1 MDQPSEDKIRQVLKQ
16 VPVPGQNGDIISLN
30 ILSGL
35 AVRDGIVHISLETS
49 RDQIALMEGVRKNC
63 EKAIAGVP
71 GILKVTAVLTEERN
85 LELQKSE
92 ENKDD
97 KLGAEGVETI
107 IAVASGKGGVGK
119 STTAVN
125 IALALARL
133 GKKVGIMDADIYG
146 PSIPR
151 MMGVDGHP
159 SAMKGNKLQPLE
171 SYGVKC
177 MSMGFL
183 VQEDSPMIWRGAMV
197 MSALEQMLNDVI
209 WSPLDILIVDMPP
222 GTGDAQLTLAQRTAL
237 AGAVIVSTPQ
247 DIALL
252 DARRGINMFRKVHIP
267 ILGIIENMSHFV
279 CPNCGGQSSIFDT
292 GGAENLAD
300 KISIDLLGK
309 IPLDIGIRETSDN
322 GRPIVIS
329 KSRSPHTLSYLTIAK
344 TLLKNL
350 DQSRR
355 LKQTPKIITD

>member
-1 MDQPSEDKIRQVLKQ
+1 M
-16 VPVPGQNGDIISLN
+16 
-30 ILSGL
+30 
-35 AVRDGIVHISLETS
+35 
-49 RDQIALMEGVRKNC
+49 
-63 EKAIAGVP
+63 
-71 GILKVTAVLTEERN
+71 
-85 LELQKSE
+85 
-92 ENKDD
+92 
-97 KLGAEGVETI
+97 
-107 IAVASGKGGVGK
+107 
-119 STTAVN
+119 
-125 IALALARL
+125 ALARL

-159 SAMKGNKLQPLE
+159 SAGHGNKLQPLE

-177 MSMGFL
+177 MSMGFM
-183 VQEDSPMIWRGAMV
+183 VGEDSPMIWRGAMV

-222 GTGDAQLTLAQRTAL
+222 GTGDAQLTLAQRTKL

-252 DARRGINMFRKVHIP
+252 DARRGINMFRKVHVP

-279 CPNCGGQSSIFDT
+279 CPNCGGHSNVFDR
-292 GGAENLAD
+292 GGAENLA
-300 KISIDLLGK
+300 KKFGVNLLGT

-329 KSRSPHTLSYLTIAK
+329 KSKSPHARAYIDIARK
-344 TLLKNL
+344 LQDNL
-350 DQSRR
+350 EKLNSLQ
-355 LKQTPKIITD
+355 QTPKIVID

>member
-16 VPVPGQNGDIISLN
+16 VPVPGQKGDIISLN
-30 ILSGL
+30 LLSGL
-35 AVRDGIVHISLETS
+35 VVRDGVVHVSIETS
-49 RDQIALMEGVRKNC
+49 PDQLELMEDVRKNC
-63 EKAIAGVP
+63 EKAIGGIP
-71 GILKVTAVLTEERN
+71 GILNVTAVLTEERN
-85 LELQKSE
+85 TEPQKSE
-92 ENKDD
+92 DINEE
-97 KLGAEGVETI
+97 KLGAEGVERI

-125 IALALARL
+125 IAMALARL

-159 SAMKGNKLQPLE
+159 SAVNGNKLQPLE

-177 MSMGFL
+177 MSMGFM
-183 VQEDSPMIWRGAMV
+183 VGEDSPMIWRGAMV

-222 GTGDAQLTLAQRTAL
+222 GTGDAQLTLAQRTKL

-252 DARRGINMFRKVHIP
+252 DARRGINMFRKVHVP
-267 ILGIIENMSHFV
+267 ILEIIQH
-279 CPNCGGQSSIFDT
+279 
-292 GGAENLAD
+292 
-300 KISIDLLGK
+300 
-309 IPLDIGIRETSDN
+309 
-322 GRPIVIS
+322 
-329 KSRSPHTLSYLTIAK
+329 H
-344 TLLKNL
+344 
-350 DQSRR
+350 
-355 LKQTPKIITD
+355 